1 MPLIITQKPPG
12 KLATPPKL
20 GKVDVAY
27 MGLSLVGVVI
37 FVFAMWLIPL
47 SMLIAIL
54 LVYTLS
60 ASGIAFWK
68 YYG

>member
-1 MPLIITQKPPG
+1 M
-12 KLATPPKL
+12 ATPPKI

-47 SMLIAIL
+47 SMLI
-54 LVYTLS
+54 VSVPQS
-60 ASGIAFWK
+60 A
-68 YYG
+68 

>member
-1 MPLIITQKPPG
+1 
-12 KLATPPKL
+12 
-20 GKVDVAY
+20 

>member
-1 MPLIITQKPPG
+1 
-12 KLATPPKL
+12 LATPPKI

>member
-12 KLATPPKL
+12 KLATPPKI

-47 SMLIAIL
+47 SMLI
-54 LVYTLS
+54 VSVPQS
-60 ASGIAFWK
+60 A
-68 YYG
+68 